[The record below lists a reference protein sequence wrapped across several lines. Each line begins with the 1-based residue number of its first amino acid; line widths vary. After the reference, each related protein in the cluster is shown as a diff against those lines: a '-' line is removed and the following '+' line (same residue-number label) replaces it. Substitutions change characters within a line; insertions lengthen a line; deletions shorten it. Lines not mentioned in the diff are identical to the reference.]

1 MPTYEQ
7 LMEQTG
13 RDRIQR
19 TTVGLVG
26 IAVASLVFLYP
37 SLSNFLPAI
46 LWSGQAAFEGNW
58 MRDSLTCFS
67 ACYAVM
73 AMSLYMRTCLY
84 GKCAFFFI
92 QRMILHAHSLLQRF
106 GEAERAHRSK
116 DLQFLPFASYVLA
129 ALSNLNRSSGASSVS
144 PVVYAPILLLN
155 TPPQFLLTVP
165 HRAERIHFLLPLL
178 VRAPH
183 FCIQIFISSEV
194 LREELF
200 LCLPQG
206 LSLSWSVLAIRP
218 ITSEIVTGFYV
229 GVSLVSIGGALVE
242 LALL

>member
-178 VRAPH
+178 
-183 FCIQIFISSEV
+183 
-194 LREELF
+194 
-200 LCLPQG
+200 G